1 MGLDIMHYMTMIK
14 GNYFLGKV
22 FGAWNLFEEMKE
34 RGSSL
39 TLLFIMHILAG
50 FSRNGLRSEEHDP
63 SDYMDAQGLKPNSV
77 THNIIIEG
85 LCKCESGRS

>member
-34 RGSSL
+34 K
-39 TLLFIMHILAG
+39 G
-50 FSRNGLRSEEHDP
+50 F
-63 SDYMDAQGLKPNSV
+63 KPDIVVYNAHTGWV
-77 THNIIIEG
+77 F
-85 LCKCESGRS
+85 